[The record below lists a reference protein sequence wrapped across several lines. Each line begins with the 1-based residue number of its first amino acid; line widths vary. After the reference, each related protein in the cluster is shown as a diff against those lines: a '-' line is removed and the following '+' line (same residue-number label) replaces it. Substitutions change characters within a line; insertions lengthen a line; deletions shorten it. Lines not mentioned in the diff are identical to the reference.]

1 MDLLLRQGTG
11 LGVLAAL
18 SALGIKKRI
27 VSRRPM
33 RLPDDRAECTRLG
46 AETVFDKA
54 AEVNALFADRAASH

>member
-1 MDLLLRQGTG
+1 M
-11 LGVLAAL
+11 AAL

-54 AEVNALFADRAASH
+54 AEVNALFADRAAAH